1 MGLVGG
7 QHLKTST
14 TATTN
19 LPMIS
24 SLFFFVFLLN
34 INFGPA
40 GPLKKERERV
50 GWCGLFIVF
59 EYGVRG
65 VSMSLLSYLDDLCFF
80 SFCIERQ

>member
-14 TATTN
+14 TTTTH

-40 GPLKKERERV
+40 GPLKKERV

-59 EYGVRG
+59 ENGVRG
-65 VSMSLLSYLDDLCFF
+65 VSMLLPSRVFF
-80 SFCIERQ
+80 SFCTDYREIL